1 MSKPTIKVREARE
14 LPESSRDE
22 LRGAEL
28 IARITDGDPKSGYG
42 FGRERWVQFKDGKF
56 LAGKWQWVRP
66 NASRI
71 TVDGDVYEGRVPN
84 PGNALFAV
92 MRLRENRG
100 DADGAERDQSAKV
113 LISYER
119 IHGARHAKMT
129 KVADADESAPAS
141 S

>member
-1 MSKPTIKVREARE
+1 MSAKITVAEARK
-14 LPESSRDE
+14 LPESSREE

-28 IARITDGDPKSGYG
+28 VARISDGDPKSGYG
-42 FGRERWVQFKDGKF
+42 FGRERWVQVKDGEF
-56 LAGKWQWVRP
+56 VAGAWKSVRP

-84 PGNALFAV
+84 PANALFAV

-119 IHGARHAKMT
+119 IHGAKHAKMT
-129 KVADADESAPAS
+129 KVEEEEEEEEK
-141 S
+141 